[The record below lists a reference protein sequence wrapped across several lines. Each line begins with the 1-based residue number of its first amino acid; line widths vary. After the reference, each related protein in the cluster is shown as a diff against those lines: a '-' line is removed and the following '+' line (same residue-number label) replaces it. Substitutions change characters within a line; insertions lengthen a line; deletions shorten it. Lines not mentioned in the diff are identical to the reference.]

1 LPQALIP
8 LPVLVPQTAMSQCLW
23 QQEHQQEHHR
33 EQQQQS
39 PQQLL
44 CHSCRLQLLQANLC
58 RRQAQR
64 STALESAS
72 HVPGFGS
79 LRAAPMARIAGIAT
93 FVLRVS

>member
-1 LPQALIP
+1 
-8 LPVLVPQTAMSQCLW
+8 VLVPQTVMSQCLR
-23 QQEHQQEHHR
+23 QQEQQR
-33 EQQQQS
+33 ER
-39 PQQLL
+39 QLL
-44 CHSCRLQLLQANLC
+44 CCNSCTLQLLQANLC
-58 RRQAQR
+58 RRQAQQ